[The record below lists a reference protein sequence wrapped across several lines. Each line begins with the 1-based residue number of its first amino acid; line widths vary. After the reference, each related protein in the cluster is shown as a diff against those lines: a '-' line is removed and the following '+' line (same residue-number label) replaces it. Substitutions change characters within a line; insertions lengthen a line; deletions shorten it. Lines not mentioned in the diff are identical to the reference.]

1 MAIDMKKM
9 RQKLA
14 ALQNKGGGNSKNAF
28 WKPQDGDQTIRIVPT
43 PDGDPFKEYWFY
55 YNIGKTPIL
64 CPKKNFGEESAIFD
78 FATELYREGTPD
90 SIEMAKKLFPK
101 QRFFSPVVV
110 RGEEDQ
116 GVRVWGYSRTVYE
129 QLLNLV
135 LDPDYDDITD
145 PDVGTDLT
153 LTYGKKPGAMFP
165 STNLKPKRKSSVL
178 CEDGDAE
185 CLALLEQVPDFSEL
199 FERKTP
205 EEVAQILKLH
215 LNKGDGEETEKYG
228 ATPSAPK
235 QDEVDK
241 AFNELLDS

>member
-14 ALQNKGGGNSKNAF
+14 TLQNKNQGGGNAF
-28 WKPQDGDQTIRIVPT
+28 WKPQDGDQVIRLVPT

-64 CPKKNFGEESAIFD
+64 CPKKNFGDESAIFD
-78 FATELYREGTPD
+78 FARNLYQEGTPD

-101 QRFFSPVVV
+101 QRFFSPVIV
-110 RGEEDQ
+110 RGEEEL

-129 QLLNLV
+129 QLLKMV

-145 PDVGTDLT
+145 PDNGTDLT
-153 LTYGKKPGAMFP
+153 LTYGKKAGAMFP
-165 STNLKPKRKSSVL
+165 STDLKPKRKPSPL
-178 CEDGDAE
+178 CTDGDAE
-185 CLALLEQVPDFSEL
+185 CLALLEEVPDIDSL
-199 FERKTP
+199 FERKTS
-205 EEVAQILKLH
+205 EEVQEILKVH
-215 LNKGDGEETEKYG
+215 LSGGEGSESEKYG
-228 ATPSAPK
+228 SETSVNKADA
-235 QDEVDK
+235 VDK